1 MRTSPD
7 SCPALSSH
15 PNDPPAGGFGEPVH
29 QREPDPFRRASLG
42 PDPADAA
49 RIELAQRGIQALR
62 RLLGMALRLRFGI
75 RWYLLALGVPFAV
88 PLTAVAV
95 DALLSGTAP
104 AAWLVAPT
112 AQTLAT
118 FWIAAIGED
127 LGWRGYALSRALG
140 RWRPSTACL
149 VHGTLWAAWHLP
161 MFFMPGTAQ
170 SDQVF
175 PVFMLQIIGA
185 TMIFTRLFV
194 ATGGSVAAMMLMHAA
209 ANLAFNTV
217 PVFATEGGNGT
228 RTLLVSLLYLG
239 AGAVALATLPRRT
252 GRAGARASRPG
263 DGPASSSGAAR
274 PHPRH
279 GRRPTG
285 GARCDAA
292 CDHPSPRTARRRGMT
307 IAATTAA
314 TTVTAAET
322 VKAWV

>member
-1 MRTSPD
+1 MTAPSAPRVPD
-7 SCPALSSH
+7 ADADDAGKAGSADVRGLIWFYVLATAVTWVCYVPVVLAAHGRLGIGADTQGLLGLAAILAPALT
-15 PNDPPAGGFGEPVH
+15 AC
-29 QREPDPFRRASLG
+29 AL
-42 PDPADAA
+42 AAA
-49 RIELAQRGIQALR
+49 RGGRRELR

-252 GRAGARASRPG
+252 GRAGARSG
-263 DGPASSSGAAR
+263 GIGP
-274 PHPRH
+274 
-279 GRRPTG
+279 
-285 GARCDAA
+285 
-292 CDHPSPRTARRRGMT
+292 
-307 IAATTAA
+307 
-314 TTVTAAET
+314 
-322 VKAWV
+322 